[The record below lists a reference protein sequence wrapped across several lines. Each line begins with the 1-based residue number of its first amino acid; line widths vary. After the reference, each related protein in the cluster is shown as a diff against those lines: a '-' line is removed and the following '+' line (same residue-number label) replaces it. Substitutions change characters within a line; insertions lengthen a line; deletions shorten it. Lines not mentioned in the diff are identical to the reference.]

1 MPYIEDSAR
10 ALVELRGNPTNAG
23 ELAYLLCISVDNY
36 LLEADR
42 ISYAKYAEVVGVL
55 ETLKLE
61 LYRRFV
67 GPYEDEKRALNGEA
81 FHHYAPE

>member
-1 MPYIEDSAR
+1 MPYIDQNAR
-10 ALVELRGNPTNAG
+10 SLVELRSNPQNAG
-23 ELAYLLCISVDNY
+23 ELAYLLCIEVDGY
-36 LLEADR
+36 LNDADR

-67 GPYEDEKRALNGEA
+67 GPYEDQKREENGEA
-81 FHHYAPE
+81 FFHAR